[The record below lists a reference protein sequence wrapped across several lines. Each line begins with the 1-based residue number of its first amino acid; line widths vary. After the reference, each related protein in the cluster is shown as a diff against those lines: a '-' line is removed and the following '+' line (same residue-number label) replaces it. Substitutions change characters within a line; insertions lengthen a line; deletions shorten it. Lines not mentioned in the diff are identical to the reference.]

1 MTGIPGCGLSPAVR
15 AGTAQE
21 LARHAARAAWALRRA
36 DRAEAAELA
45 DPLCRRA
52 VESAS
57 EREATT
63 RPVNADIALLQEMLA
78 SGAPETAEHK
88 AAIKEVG
95 EAAARR
101 DAETSGDWGVRYESP
116 VRTALRFGEGD
127 GVRQE
132 DVEICSIQF
141 GHARSSGT
149 PISSRARAVRATFLR
164 SPRWCWRATTSRRS
178 IPKPSACPRRW
189 LSGITWDDGG
199 RARRHRH
206 RRSIRSRRL
215 P

>member
-45 DPLCRRA
+45 DPLYRRA

-101 DAETSGDWGVRYESP
+101 DAETSGAAAFR
-116 VRTALRFGEGD
+116 EGTR
-127 GVRQE
+127 GA
-132 DVEICSIQF
+132 
-141 GHARSSGT
+141 G
-149 PISSRARAVRATFLR
+149 
-164 SPRWCWRATTSRRS
+164 
-178 IPKPSACPRRW
+178 SAC
-189 LSGITWDDGG
+189 
-199 RARRHRH
+199 
-206 RRSIRSRRL
+206 
-215 P
+215 